1 MPDTPTALEKV
12 EDALKALFDAYAPLE
27 NVTFHTARSPDEA
40 FDETELEDGP
50 QVLILTES
58 FEMNHDESQG
68 QTQVNASLICEVV
81 ELSSSAGIVTRNTQ
95 QVIAHM
101 IAAIHADRTL
111 GGRLEDLE
119 EQNVAP
125 SGRSGIDASA
135 CSLLLDTVF
144 YTPRGDLFTIVGPG
158 GSAF

>member
-1 MPDTPTALEKV
+1 MPDTALAKV
-12 EDALKALFDAYAPLE
+12 EDALKALFEAYAPIE
-27 NVTFHTARSPDEA
+27 GVTFHTARSPDEA
-40 FDETELEDGP
+40 FDEEDLEAGA

-58 FEMNHDESQG
+58 FELNHDESQG
-68 QTQVNASLICEVV
+68 QTQVDASLICEVI
-81 ELSSSAGIVTRNTQ
+81 ELSSATGVVTRNTQ
-95 QVIAHM
+95 EVIAHM

-125 SGRSGIDASA
+125 SGRNGIDASA

-158 GSAF
+158 GLTF

>member
-1 MPDTPTALEKV
+1 MPDTALAKV
-12 EDALKALFDAYAPLE
+12 EDALKALFEAYAPLE
-27 NVTFHTARSPDEA
+27 GVTFHTARSPDEA
-40 FDETELEDGP
+40 FDEEDLEAGA

-58 FEMNHDESQG
+58 FELNHDESQG
-68 QTQVNASLICEVV
+68 QTQVDASLICEVI
-81 ELSSSAGIVTRNTQ
+81 ELSSATGVVTRNTQ
-95 QVIAHM
+95 EVIAHM

-125 SGRSGIDASA
+125 SGRNGIDASA

-158 GSAF
+158 GLTF